1 MEYRRQG
8 VEVGYPGGPEATGS
22 SNGVTVTPQEL
33 VAAGATIEGLSVSI
47 NASNSAV
54 RSIVEQTAEAWVG
67 KAGKSFQDVMA
78 QWDTSAQ
85 KMRSALEQ
93 ISADIKTNGHGYSD
107 ADDDNVSAV
116 NQVAGSLN
124 SGLSSF
130 K

>member
-1 MEYRRQG
+1 M
-8 VEVGYPGGPEATGS
+8 GYPGGPEATGS

-54 RSIVEQTAEAWVG
+54 RAIVEQTAEAWVG
-67 KAGKSFQDVMA
+67 KAGRSFQDVMA

>member
-1 MEYRRQG
+1 MANHLR
-8 VEVGYPGGPEATGS
+8 
-22 SNGVTVTPQEL
+22 
-33 VAAGATIEGLSVSI
+33 
-47 NASNSAV
+47 V
-54 RSIVEQTAEAWVG
+54 RSIVEQTAQAWVG

-107 ADDDNVSAV
+107 ADDDNVAAV